1 MRRTEWILA
10 LAGLATAACASSP
23 PQYSFAGDFEQDWDD
38 LETMLSLRP
47 DALRPGDVAL
57 LALTISNVGAGSLQ
71 LQFPDRRQIGLA
83 VFEADGSLRFTD
95 VDTIK
100 VPRRVPLGGLQSW
113 TYEVEWDGAVEV
125 LGEREPLPPGR
136 YELQVGLRR
145 SGDVFVNR
153 SNRVPV
159 EILGS

>member
-1 MRRTEWILA
+1 MKKTSLIPA
-10 LAGLATAACASSP
+10 LLGLATVACASSP
-23 PQYSFAGDFEQDWDD
+23 PQYSFASDFEQDWDD
-38 LETMLSLRP
+38 LETLLSLRP
-47 DALRPGDVAL
+47 DALRPGDVGL
-57 LALTISNVGAGSLQ
+57 LVLTISNVGAGFMQ
-71 LQFPDRRQIGLA
+71 LQFPERRQIGLA
-83 VFEADGSLRFTD
+83 VFEADGSLRYTD

-100 VPRRVPLGGLQSW
+100 VPRRVPLSGLQSW

-125 LGEREPLPPGR
+125 VGEREPLPPGR

-159 EILGS
+159 EILGP